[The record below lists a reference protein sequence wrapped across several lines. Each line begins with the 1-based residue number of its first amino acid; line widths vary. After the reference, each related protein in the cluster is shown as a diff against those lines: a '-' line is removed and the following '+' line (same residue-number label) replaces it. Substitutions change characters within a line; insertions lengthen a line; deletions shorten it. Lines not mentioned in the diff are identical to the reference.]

1 MTKKRGIQ
9 AAVIATFLL
18 AGVIGFGAS
27 NGKFVAKADNKPVVE
42 ATEMIEPEV
51 AMETPE
57 ETQEIT
63 SETTEGNEELSDTTR
78 EVLKTAAKAVAV
90 PVKEPV
96 STGIVDRQAQK
107 PITSKEVSEV
117 VGQIEQTDDKNQ
129 DAQVPEKDPVQTPD
143 DSNINPDNRQDNIQ
157 QPEEHQHSWLV
168 LEDVS
173 PICGKDGYIRYSCMC
188 GEEKTEVVP
197 HTKEEHTLVVTTVQ
211 PTCTEA
217 GYIISKCADC
227 GYVSDYKELPKT
239 DHYYS
244 AVKAVAPSCSSEG
257 RITYRCQ
264 KCGDEYTESIAPDH
278 SSHTH
283 VELKEEVRRD
293 GTVVRSAVCTECG
306 TTLRTETISPKNDE
320 STISDTT
327 VPDTAESNVD
337 SPSTLEME

>member
-90 PVKEPV
+90 PVKESV

-173 PICGKDGYIRYSCMC
+173 PICGKDG
-188 GEEKTEVVP
+188 
-197 HTKEEHTLVVTTVQ
+197 
-211 PTCTEA
+211 
-217 GYIISKCADC
+217 
-227 GYVSDYKELPKT
+227 
-239 DHYYS
+239 
-244 AVKAVAPSCSSEG
+244 
-257 RITYRCQ
+257 
-264 KCGDEYTESIAPDH
+264 
-278 SSHTH
+278 
-283 VELKEEVRRD
+283 
-293 GTVVRSAVCTECG
+293 
-306 TTLRTETISPKNDE
+306 
-320 STISDTT
+320 
-327 VPDTAESNVD
+327 
-337 SPSTLEME
+337 